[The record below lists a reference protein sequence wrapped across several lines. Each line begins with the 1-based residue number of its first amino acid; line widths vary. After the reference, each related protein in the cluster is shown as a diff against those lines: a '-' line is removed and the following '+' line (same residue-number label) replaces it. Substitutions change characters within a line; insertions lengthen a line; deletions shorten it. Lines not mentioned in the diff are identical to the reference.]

1 MIKDTYQSML
11 KAAQLQHIVRYIQE
25 DQCIVN
31 EHTDDFQIR
40 EDTAMQKLTKV
51 LEEKLSEEL
60 LDEVFTAVNEYCCEL
75 ADIMLAFGMK
85 VGARLEMQLLLDNS
99 KDIIS
104 NN

>member
-31 EHTDDFQIR
+31 ERTGDFQTR
-40 EDTAMQKLTKV
+40 EDVAMQKLIKA
-51 LEEKLSEEL
+51 LQEDLPE
-60 LDEVFTAVNEYCCEL
+60 DIFDRAFTAINEYCCEL

-85 VGARLEMQLLLDNS
+85 IGAQLEIQLLCDNTS
-99 KDIIS
+99 DQ
-104 NN
+104 